1 MAKPRKIAEAE
12 GEADAEAGPETPWT
26 SSIPAAGKKYYGL
39 GKFASYA
46 VADDVT
52 DNPATS
58 EHGPIPYIR
67 IGRLKRALTRKIEAK
82 LAGSNNSV
90 E

>member
-1 MAKPRKIAEAE
+1 MANARKAAETEEEANAEAE
-12 GEADAEAGPETPWT
+12 PETPWT

-39 GKFASYA
+39 GRFASYA
-46 VADDVT
+46 IADDIT
-52 DNPATS
+52 DNPTTS

-67 IGRLKRALTRKIEAK
+67 IGRLKKALTRKIEAK
-82 LAGSNNSV
+82 LAGSNNTA